1 MSAVIDERPVA
12 VAASSDAAVAPASI
26 DSGAGGSLAAN
37 TRDALARFI
46 PALALFV
53 AVLVVWEGVS
63 RIFKLPEFVLPAPT
77 AIVAVLIDHQRDLAL
92 AAYVTAKEVLYGFL
106 LSAVIGAAV
115 ALVIARF
122 ARFGRALYPLVVLFQ
137 TVPKVALAP
146 LFILWF
152 GFDLAPKVT
161 LIVVI
166 AFFPVA
172 INMLV
177 GLQTVDP
184 NLIALMRSVG
194 ASRNEIL
201 RRIQIPNSLPYL
213 MAGLKVAVTLAVIGA
228 IVGEFAGAQAGLGY
242 MIQFASTQMQ
252 TSLVF
257 AALVEVSVLGLLFYY
272 VIEWLERRYIN
283 WMPATN

>member
-1 MSAVIDERPVA
+1 MTAIVNQETAR
-12 VAASSDAAVAPASI
+12 APANV
-26 DSGAGGSLAAN
+26 DAEAKRATNRRAAWS
-37 TRDALARFI
+37 RFM
-46 PALALFV
+46 PPLALFV
-53 AVLVVWEGVS
+53 GVVVAWEAVS
-63 RIFKLPEFVLPAPT
+63 RIFRLPEFVLPAPT
-77 AIVAVLIDHQRDLAL
+77 AIVEVLIAHQASLAY
-92 AAYVTAKEVLYGFL
+92 AAFVTSQEVLWGFL
-106 LSAVIGAAV
+106 LSAVIGAGV

-122 ARFGRALYPLVVLFQ
+122 AAFGRALYPLVVLFQ
-137 TVPKVALAP
+137 NVPKVALAP

-152 GFDLAPKVT
+152 GFDLAPKVV

-177 GLQTVDP
+177 GLQTVDA
-184 NLIALMRSVG
+184 NLVALMRSVG

-201 RRIQIPNSLPYL
+201 MRIQIPNSLPYL

-257 AALVEVSVLGLLFYY
+257 AALVEVSVLGMLFYY
-272 VIEWLERRYIN
+272 VIEWIERRYID
-283 WMPATN
+283 WMPAVA

>member
-1 MSAVIDERPVA
+1 MTAVTDSD
-12 VAASSDAAVAPASI
+12 SSVRHAGS
-26 DSGAGGSLAAN
+26 DSGLAAGAR
-37 TRDALARFI
+37 TALVRLVPSF
-46 PALALFV
+46 LLFV
-53 AVLVVWEGVS
+53 AVLVLWEGLS
-63 RIFKLPEFVLPAPT
+63 RALNLPEFVLPPPT
-77 AIVAVLIDHQRDLAL
+77 SILKVLIAHQRDLGF
-92 AAYVTAKEVLYGFL
+92 AAYVTAREVLYGFV
-106 LSAVIGAAV
+106 LSALVGALV

-122 ARFGRALYPLVVLFQ
+122 AAFGRALYPLVVLFQ
-137 TVPKVALAP
+137 TVPKIALAP

-152 GFDLAPKVT
+152 GFDLSPKVA

-184 NLIALMRSVG
+184 NLVALLRSVG

-201 RRIQIPNSLPYL
+201 TRIQVPNSLPYL

-272 VIEWLERRYIN
+272 AIEILEWRYVN
-283 WMPATN
+283 WVPVAN

>member
-1 MSAVIDERPVA
+1 MTAIVNQETAR
-12 VAASSDAAVAPASI
+12 APANV
-26 DSGAGGSLAAN
+26 DAEAKRATNRRAAWS
-37 TRDALARFI
+37 RFM
-46 PALALFV
+46 PPLALFV
-53 AVLVVWEGVS
+53 GVVVAWEAVS
-63 RIFKLPEFVLPAPT
+63 RMFRLPEFVLPAPT
-77 AIVAVLIDHQRDLAL
+77 AIVEVLIAHQASLAY
-92 AAYVTAKEVLYGFL
+92 AAFVTSQEVLWGFL
-106 LSAVIGAAV
+106 LSAVIGAGV

-122 ARFGRALYPLVVLFQ
+122 AAFGRALYPLVVLFQ
-137 TVPKVALAP
+137 NVPKVALAP

-152 GFDLAPKVT
+152 GFDLAPKVV

-177 GLQTVDP
+177 GLQTVDA
-184 NLIALMRSVG
+184 NLVALMRSVG

-201 RRIQIPNSLPYL
+201 MRIQIPNSLPYL

-257 AALVEVSVLGLLFYY
+257 AALVEVSVLGMLFYY
-272 VIEWLERRYIN
+272 VIEWIERRYID
-283 WMPATN
+283 WMPAVA

>member
-1 MSAVIDERPVA
+1 
-12 VAASSDAAVAPASI
+12 
-26 DSGAGGSLAAN
+26 
-37 TRDALARFI
+37 
-46 PALALFV
+46 
-53 AVLVVWEGVS
+53 VLW
-63 RIFKLPEFVLPAPT
+63 
-77 AIVAVLIDHQRDLAL
+77 
-92 AAYVTAKEVLYGFL
+92 GFL

-122 ARFGRALYPLVVLFQ
+122 ATFGRALYPLIVLFQ
-137 TVPKVALAP
+137 NVPKVALAP

-152 GFDLAPKVT
+152 GFDLAPKVV

-177 GLQTVDP
+177 GLQTVDA
-184 NLIALMRSVG
+184 NLVALMRSVG
-194 ASRNEIL
+194 ARRNEIL
-201 RRIQIPNSLPYL
+201 MRIQIPNSLPYL

-257 AALVEVSVLGLLFYY
+257 AALVEVSVLGMLFYY
-272 VIEWLERRYIN
+272 AIEWIERRYIN
-283 WMPATN
+283 WMPRTA

>member
-1 MSAVIDERPVA
+1 MTTMADDTITRAPVTA
-12 VAASSDAAVAPASI
+12 ETRAAA
-26 DSGAGGSLAAN
+26 GARRREVVS
-37 TRDALARFI
+37 RFV
-46 PALALFV
+46 PPLALLLGV
-53 AVLVVWEGVS
+53 IVVWEAVT
-63 RIFKLPEFVLPAPT
+63 RIFHVPEFVLPAPSM
-77 AIVAVLIDHQRDLAL
+77 IVSVLIAHQRDLGY
-92 AAYVTAKEVLYGFL
+92 AAFVTAREVVWGFV
-106 LSAVIGAAV
+106 LSGVIGAAV

-122 ARFGRALYPLVVLFQ
+122 ATFGRALYPLVVLFQ
-137 TVPKVALAP
+137 NVPKVALAP

-152 GFDLAPKVT
+152 GFDLAPKVV

-177 GLQTVDP
+177 GLQTVDS

-194 ASRNEIL
+194 ASRNTIL
-201 RRIQIPNSLPYL
+201 WRIQIPNSLPYL

-252 TSLVF
+252 TALVF
-257 AALVEVSVLGLLFYY
+257 AALVEVSVLGMLFYY
-272 VIEWLERRYIN
+272 VIEWIERRYID
-283 WMPATN
+283 WMPQTA

>member
-1 MSAVIDERPVA
+1 MSAMIK
-12 VAASSDAAVAPASI
+12 
-26 DSGAGGSLAAN
+26 GAGGVPSPVVEAGLGADLKAGLV
-37 TRDALARFI
+37 RLVPSF
-46 PALALFV
+46 LLFV
-53 AVLVVWEGVS
+53 AVLVIWEAVS
-63 RIFKLPEFVLPAPT
+63 RGLKLPEFVLPAPT
-77 AIVAVLIDHQRDLAL
+77 SILKVLIERQGAL
-92 AAYVTAKEVLYGFL
+92 GFAAYVTAKEVLYGFV
-106 LSAVIGAAV
+106 LSAVVGALV

-122 ARFGRALYPLVVLFQ
+122 VAFGRALYPLVVLFQ
-137 TVPKVALAP
+137 TVPKIALAP

-152 GFDLAPKVT
+152 GFDLFPKVA

-177 GLQTVDP
+177 GLQSVDP
-184 NLIALMRSVG
+184 NLVALMRSVG
-194 ASRNEIL
+194 ASKNEIL
-201 RRIQIPNSLPYL
+201 MRIQVPNSLPYL

-242 MIQFASTQMQ
+242 MIQFASTQME

-272 VIEWLERRYIN
+272 VIEFIEWRYVD
-283 WMPATN
+283 WVPRTD

>member
-1 MSAVIDERPVA
+1 MTAMVDDETAR
-12 VAASSDAAVAPASI
+12 APASV
-26 DSGAGGSLAAN
+26 DAGTSLGAH
-37 TRDALARFI
+37 TRGALARLMPPF
-46 PALALFV
+46 ALFV
-53 AVLVVWEGVS
+53 GVVVVWEAVS
-63 RIFKLPEFVLPAPT
+63 RVFRLPEFVLPPPT
-77 AIVAVLIDHQRDLAL
+77 AIVAVLVAHQRDLGY
-92 AAYVTAKEVLYGFL
+92 AAYVTAREVVWGFV

-122 ARFGRALYPLVVLFQ
+122 AAFGRALYPLVVLFQ
-137 TVPKVALAP
+137 NVPKVALAP

-152 GFDLAPKVT
+152 GFDLAPKVV

-177 GLQTVDP
+177 GLQTVDA

-201 RRIQIPNSLPYL
+201 MRIQIPSSLPYL

-257 AALVEVSVLGLLFYY
+257 AALVEVSVLGMLFYY
-272 VIEWLERRYIN
+272 VIEWIERRYID
-283 WMPATN
+283 WMPSAA

>member
-1 MSAVIDERPVA
+1 MTAIVNQETAR
-12 VAASSDAAVAPASI
+12 APAKV
-26 DSGAGGSLAAN
+26 DAEAKRATNRRAAWS
-37 TRDALARFI
+37 RFM
-46 PALALFV
+46 PPFALFV
-53 AVLVVWEGVS
+53 GVVVAWEAVS
-63 RIFKLPEFVLPAPT
+63 RMFRLPEFVLPAPT
-77 AIVAVLIDHQRDLAL
+77 AIVEVLIAHQASLAY
-92 AAYVTAKEVLYGFL
+92 AAFVTSQEVLWGFL
-106 LSAVIGAAV
+106 LSAVIGAGV

-122 ARFGRALYPLVVLFQ
+122 AAFGRALYPLVVLFQ
-137 TVPKVALAP
+137 NVPKVALAP

-152 GFDLAPKVT
+152 GFDLAPKVV

-177 GLQTVDP
+177 GLQTVDA
-184 NLIALMRSVG
+184 NLVALMRSVG

-201 RRIQIPNSLPYL
+201 MRIQIPNSLPYL

-257 AALVEVSVLGLLFYY
+257 AALVEVSVLGMLFYY
-272 VIEWLERRYIN
+272 VIEWIERRYID
-283 WMPATN
+283 WMPAVA

>member
-1 MSAVIDERPVA
+1 MTALVDKQTARAPVQ
-12 VAASSDAAVAPASI
+12 VDAGAKPATSMH
-26 DSGAGGSLAAN
+26 GAWSRLMPP
-37 TRDALARFI
+37 F
-46 PALALFV
+46 ALFV
-53 AVLVVWEGVS
+53 GVVVAWEAVA
-63 RIFKLPEFVLPAPT
+63 RIFRLPEFVLPAPT
-77 AIVAVLIDHQRDLAL
+77 AIVEVLVAHQGAL
-92 AAYVTAKEVLYGFL
+92 AHAAFVTAQEVLWGFL
-106 LSAVIGAAV
+106 LSAVVGAAV

-122 ARFGRALYPLVVLFQ
+122 AAFGRALYPLVVLFQ
-137 TVPKVALAP
+137 NVPKVALAP
-146 LFILWF
+146 LFIRGF
-152 GFDLAPKVT
+152 GFDLAPKVV

-177 GLQTVDP
+177 GLQTVDA
-184 NLIALMRSVG
+184 NLVALMRSVG

-201 RRIQIPNSLPYL
+201 MRIQIPNSLPYL

-257 AALVEVSVLGLLFYY
+257 AALVEVSVLGMLFYY
-272 VIEWLERRYIN
+272 VIEWIERRYID
-283 WMPATN
+283 WMPAVA

>member
-1 MSAVIDERPVA
+1 VSSIVNDETAGARANIDVGARPGTNVR
-12 VAASSDAAVAPASI
+12 
-26 DSGAGGSLAAN
+26 GAW
-37 TRDALARFI
+37 ARFM
-46 PALALFV
+46 PPLALFV
-53 AVLVVWEGVS
+53 GVVVVWEAVS
-63 RIFKLPEFVLPAPT
+63 RMFRLPEFVLPAPT
-77 AIVAVLIDHQRDLAL
+77 AIVEVLISNQRAL
-92 AAYVTAKEVLYGFL
+92 GYAAFVTAREVLWGFV
-106 LSAVIGAAV
+106 LSAVVGAAV
-115 ALVIARF
+115 ALMIARF
-122 ARFGRALYPLVVLFQ
+122 AAFGRALYPLVVLFQ
-137 TVPKVALAP
+137 NVPKVALAP

-152 GFDLAPKVT
+152 GFDLAPKVV

-177 GLQTVDP
+177 GLQTVDA

-201 RRIQIPNSLPYL
+201 LRIQVPNSLPYL

-257 AALVEVSVLGLLFYY
+257 AALVEVSVLGMLFYY
-272 VIEWLERRYIN
+272 VIEWVERHYID
-283 WMPATN
+283 WMPAAA

>member
-1 MSAVIDERPVA
+1 VTAIVNQE
-12 VAASSDAAVAPASI
+12 AARAPANV
-26 DSGAGGSLAAN
+26 DAEAKRATN
-37 TRDALARFI
+37 TRAAWSRFM
-46 PALALFV
+46 PPLALFV
-53 AVLVVWEGVS
+53 GVVVAWEAVS
-63 RIFKLPEFVLPAPT
+63 RIFRLPEFVLPAPT
-77 AIVAVLIDHQRDLAL
+77 AIVEVLIAHQASLAY
-92 AAYVTAKEVLYGFL
+92 AAFVTSQEVLWGFL
-106 LSAVIGAAV
+106 LSAVIGAGV

-122 ARFGRALYPLVVLFQ
+122 AAFGRALYPLVVLFQ
-137 TVPKVALAP
+137 NVPKVALAP

-152 GFDLAPKVT
+152 GFDLAPKVV

-177 GLQTVDP
+177 GLQTVDA
-184 NLIALMRSVG
+184 NLVALMRSVG

-201 RRIQIPNSLPYL
+201 MRIQIPNSLPYL

-257 AALVEVSVLGLLFYY
+257 AALVEVSVLGMLFYY
-272 VIEWLERRYIN
+272 VIEWIERRYID
-283 WMPATN
+283 WMPAVA

>member
-1 MSAVIDERPVA
+1 MTSAVNDEAARGPVNID
-12 VAASSDAAVAPASI
+12 SDARRGPNAR
-26 DSGAGGSLAAN
+26 GAW
-37 TRDALARFI
+37 ARFM
-46 PALALFV
+46 PPLTLFV
-53 AVLVVWEGVS
+53 GVVVAWEAVS
-63 RIFKLPEFVLPAPT
+63 RIFNLPEFVLPPPT
-77 AIVAVLIDHQRDLAL
+77 AIVDVLIANQRAL
-92 AAYVTAKEVLYGFL
+92 GYAAFVTAREVLWGFL
-106 LSAVIGAAV
+106 LSAVVGAAV

-122 ARFGRALYPLVVLFQ
+122 AAFGRALYPLVVLFQ
-137 TVPKVALAP
+137 NVPKVALAP

-152 GFDLAPKVT
+152 GFDLAPKVV

-177 GLQTVDP
+177 GLQTVDA

-201 RRIQIPNSLPYL
+201 LRIQVPNSLPYL
-213 MAGLKVAVTLAVIGA
+213 MAGLK
-228 IVGEFAGAQAGLGY
+228 VGEFAGAQAGLGY

-257 AALVEVSVLGLLFYY
+257 AALVEVSVLGMLFYY
-272 VIEWLERRYIN
+272 VIEWIERRYID
-283 WMPATN
+283 WMPAAA

>member
-1 MSAVIDERPVA
+1 VSSIVNDETAGARANIDVGARPGTNVR
-12 VAASSDAAVAPASI
+12 
-26 DSGAGGSLAAN
+26 GAW
-37 TRDALARFI
+37 ARFM
-46 PALALFV
+46 PPLALFV
-53 AVLVVWEGVS
+53 GVVVVWEAVS
-63 RIFKLPEFVLPAPT
+63 RMFRLPEFVLPAPT
-77 AIVAVLIDHQRDLAL
+77 AIVEVLISNQRAL
-92 AAYVTAKEVLYGFL
+92 GYAAFVTAREVLWGFL
-106 LSAVIGAAV
+106 LSAVVGAAV
-115 ALVIARF
+115 ALMIARF
-122 ARFGRALYPLVVLFQ
+122 AAFGRALYPLVVLFQ
-137 TVPKVALAP
+137 NVPKVALAP

-152 GFDLAPKVT
+152 GFDLAPKVV

-177 GLQTVDP
+177 GLQTVDA

-201 RRIQIPNSLPYL
+201 LRIQVPNSLPYL

-257 AALVEVSVLGLLFYY
+257 AALVEVSVLGMLFYY
-272 VIEWLERRYIN
+272 VIEWVERHYID
-283 WMPATN
+283 WMPAAA

>member
-1 MSAVIDERPVA
+1 MTRDDPVA
-12 VAASSDAAVAPASI
+12 RPASI
-26 DSGAGGSLAAN
+26 DASTGLVASTRGALS
-37 TRDALARFI
+37 RFV
-46 PALALFV
+46 PALGLFV
-53 AVLVVWEGVS
+53 AVLIVWEAVS
-63 RIFKLPEFVLPAPT
+63 RMFRLPEFVLPAPT
-77 AIVAVLIDHQRDLAL
+77 AILAVLIAHQRDLGY
-92 AAYVTAKEVLYGFL
+92 AAYVTAREVLYGFL
-106 LSAVIGAAV
+106 FSAVIGAAV
-115 ALVIARF
+115 ALVTARF
-122 ARFGRALYPLVVLFQ
+122 TAFGRALYPLVVLFQ

-152 GFDLAPKVT
+152 GFDLAPKVV

-172 INMLV
+172 INMMV
-177 GLQTVDP
+177 GLQNVDP

-201 RRIQIPNSLPYL
+201 MRIQVPNSLPYL

-272 VIEWLERRYIN
+272 VIEWIERRYVD
-283 WMPATN
+283 WVPAAD

>member
-1 MSAVIDERPVA
+1 VTAIVNQETAR
-12 VAASSDAAVAPASI
+12 APANV
-26 DSGAGGSLAAN
+26 DAEAKHATNRRAAWS
-37 TRDALARFI
+37 RFM
-46 PALALFV
+46 PPLALFV
-53 AVLVVWEGVS
+53 GVVVAWEAVS
-63 RIFKLPEFVLPAPT
+63 RIFRLPEFVLPAPT
-77 AIVAVLIDHQRDLAL
+77 AIVEVLIAHQASLAY
-92 AAYVTAKEVLYGFL
+92 AAFVTSQEVLWGFL
-106 LSAVIGAAV
+106 LSAVIGAGV

-122 ARFGRALYPLVVLFQ
+122 AAFGRALYPLVVLFQ
-137 TVPKVALAP
+137 NVPKVALAP

-152 GFDLAPKVT
+152 GFDLAPKVV

-177 GLQTVDP
+177 GLQTVDA
-184 NLIALMRSVG
+184 NLVALMRSVG

-201 RRIQIPNSLPYL
+201 MRIQIPNSLPYL

-257 AALVEVSVLGLLFYY
+257 AALVEVSVLGMLFYY
-272 VIEWLERRYIN
+272 VIEWIERRYID
-283 WMPATN
+283 WMPAVA

>member
-1 MSAVIDERPVA
+1 VTAIVGEDSARP
-12 VAASSDAAVAPASI
+12 PADI
-26 DSGAGGSLAAN
+26 GADPRSRATLRGTWGRL
-37 TRDALARFI
+37 L
-46 PALALFV
+46 PPLALFATVIV
-53 AVLVVWEGVS
+53 AWEAVS
-63 RIFKLPEFVLPAPT
+63 RLFKLPEFVLPAPT
-77 AIVAVLIDHQRDLAL
+77 AIVAVLISNQRAL
-92 AAYVTAKEVLYGFL
+92 GYAAFVTAREVLWGFL
-106 LSAVIGAAV
+106 LSAVIGAVV
-115 ALVIARF
+115 AMVIARF
-122 ARFGRALYPLVVLFQ
+122 AAFGRALYPLVVLFQ
-137 TVPKVALAP
+137 NVPKVALAP

-152 GFDLAPKVT
+152 GFDLAPKVV

-177 GLQTVDP
+177 GLQTVDA

-201 RRIQIPNSLPYL
+201 LRMQIPNSLPYL

-257 AALVEVSVLGLLFYY
+257 AALVEVSVLGMLFYY
-272 VIEWLERRYIN
+272 VIEWVERRYID
-283 WMPATN
+283 WMPAAA

>member
-1 MSAVIDERPVA
+1 VTAIVNQETAR
-12 VAASSDAAVAPASI
+12 APANV
-26 DSGAGGSLAAN
+26 DAEAKRATNRRAAWS
-37 TRDALARFI
+37 RFM
-46 PALALFV
+46 PPLALFV
-53 AVLVVWEGVS
+53 GVVVAWEAVS
-63 RIFKLPEFVLPAPT
+63 RMFRLPEFVLPAPT
-77 AIVAVLIDHQRDLAL
+77 AIVEVLIAHQASLAY
-92 AAYVTAKEVLYGFL
+92 AAFVTSQEVLWGFL
-106 LSAVIGAAV
+106 LSAVIGAGV

-122 ARFGRALYPLVVLFQ
+122 AAFGRALYPLVVLFQ
-137 TVPKVALAP
+137 NVPKVALAP

-152 GFDLAPKVT
+152 GFDLAPKVV

-177 GLQTVDP
+177 GLQTVDA
-184 NLIALMRSVG
+184 NLVAMMRSVG

-201 RRIQIPNSLPYL
+201 MRIQIPNSLPYL

-257 AALVEVSVLGLLFYY
+257 AALVEVSVLGMLFYY
-272 VIEWLERRYIN
+272 VIEWIERRYID
-283 WMPATN
+283 WMPAVA

>member
-1 MSAVIDERPVA
+1 MVDDKVA
-12 VAASSDAAVAPASI
+12 SVSASI
-26 DSGAGGSLAAN
+26 DTPPVPGERLREAMS
-37 TRDALARFI
+37 RFM

-53 AVLVVWEGVS
+53 GVVIVWEAVA
-63 RIFKLPEFVLPAPT
+63 RIFQLPEFVLPPPSG
-77 AIVAVLIDHQRDLAL
+77 IVGVLVARQSELGY
-92 AAYVTAKEVLYGFL
+92 AAWVTAREVVFGFV
-106 LSAVIGAAV
+106 LSGVVGAGV

-122 ARFGRALYPLVVLFQ
+122 ASFGRALYPLVVLFQ
-137 TVPKVALAP
+137 NVPKVALAP

-152 GFDLAPKVT
+152 GFDLSPKVV

-177 GLQTVDP
+177 GLQTVDS

-201 RRIQIPNSLPYL
+201 WRIQIPNSLPYL
-213 MAGLKVAVTLAVIGA
+213 MAGLKVAITLAVIGA

-257 AALVEVSVLGLLFYY
+257 AALVEVSVLGMLFYY
-272 VIEWLERRYIN
+272 VIEWIERRYID
-283 WMPATN
+283 WMPHAG

>member
-1 MSAVIDERPVA
+1 MMAVINDDPAR
-12 VAASSDAAVAPASI
+12 APASI
-26 DSGAGGSLAAN
+26 DAGAGVLAN
-37 TRDALARFI
+37 TRGALASFM
-46 PALALFV
+46 PALGLFV
-53 AVLVVWEGVS
+53 AVVVVWEGVS
-63 RIFKLPEFVLPAPT
+63 RIFKLPEFVLPPPT
-77 AIVAVLIDHQRDLAL
+77 AIVKVLFSHQRELGY
-92 AAYVTAKEVLYGFL
+92 AAYVTAMEVFYGFVV
-106 LSAVIGAAV
+106 SAVIGSAV
-115 ALVIARF
+115 ALLIARF
-122 ARFGRALYPLVVLFQ
+122 ATFGRALYPLVVLFQ

-152 GFDLAPKVT
+152 GFDLAPKVV

-201 RRIQIPNSLPYL
+201 LRIQIPNSLPYL

-283 WMPATN
+283 WVPSAN

>member
-1 MSAVIDERPVA
+1 MTRDDPVA
-12 VAASSDAAVAPASI
+12 RPASI
-26 DSGAGGSLAAN
+26 DASTGLVASTRGALS
-37 TRDALARFI
+37 RFV
-46 PALALFV
+46 PALGLFV
-53 AVLVVWEGVS
+53 AVLIVWEAVS
-63 RIFKLPEFVLPAPT
+63 RMFRLPEFVLPAPT
-77 AIVAVLIDHQRDLAL
+77 AILAVLIAHQRDLGY
-92 AAYVTAKEVLYGFL
+92 AAYVTAREVLYGFL
-106 LSAVIGAAV
+106 FSAVIGAAV
-115 ALVIARF
+115 ALVTARF
-122 ARFGRALYPLVVLFQ
+122 AAFGRALYPLVVLFQ

-152 GFDLAPKVT
+152 GFDLAPKVV

-172 INMLV
+172 INMMV
-177 GLQTVDP
+177 GLQNVDP

-201 RRIQIPNSLPYL
+201 MRIQIPNSLPYL

-272 VIEWLERRYIN
+272 VIEWIERRYVD
-283 WMPATN
+283 WLPATD

>member
-1 MSAVIDERPVA
+1 MTTIADDNMTRVAATSETRAAAGARRREALSRVMPPFALLVAVI
-12 VAASSDAAVAPASI
+12 
-26 DSGAGGSLAAN
+26 
-37 TRDALARFI
+37 
-46 PALALFV
+46 
-53 AVLVVWEGVS
+53 VVWEAVS
-63 RIFKLPEFVLPAPT
+63 RIFKIPEFVLPAPST
-77 AIVAVLIDHQRDLAL
+77 IVLTLIAHQRDLGY
-92 AAYVTAKEVLYGFL
+92 AAIVTAREVLWGFV
-106 LSAVIGAAV
+106 LSGIIGAGV

-122 ARFGRALYPLVVLFQ
+122 ATFGRALYPLVVLFQ
-137 TVPKVALAP
+137 NVPKVALAP

-152 GFDLAPKVT
+152 GFDLTPKVV

-177 GLQTVDP
+177 GLQTVDS

-194 ASRNEIL
+194 ASRNVIL
-201 RRIQIPNSLPYL
+201 WRIQIPNSLPYL

-252 TSLVF
+252 TALVF
-257 AALVEVSVLGLLFYY
+257 AALVEVSVLGMLFYY
-272 VIEWLERRYIN
+272 VIEWIERRYID
-283 WMPATN
+283 WMPQAA

>member
-1 MSAVIDERPVA
+1 MSVVVNADIVVP
-12 VAASSDAAVAPASI
+12 PASVEAEPGRVA
-26 DSGAGGSLAAN
+26 GARAA
-37 TRDALARFI
+37 LLHLV
-46 PALALFV
+46 PAFALFV
-53 AVLVVWEGVS
+53 VVLAVWEGVA
-63 RIFKLPEFVLPAPT
+63 RIFRLPEFVLPPPT
-77 AIVAVLIDHQRDLAL
+77 AILKVLIAHQRDLGF
-92 AAYVTAKEVLYGFL
+92 AAYVTAREVLFGFL
-106 LSAVIGAAV
+106 LSAVIGAAI

-122 ARFGRALYPLVVLFQ
+122 ATFGRALYPLVVLFQ

-152 GFDLAPKVT
+152 GFDLAPKVM

-184 NLIALMRSVG
+184 NLVALMRSVG

-201 RRIQIPNSLPYL
+201 MRIQVPNSLPYL

-272 VIEWLERRYIN
+272 IIEWLEKRYVN
-283 WMPATN
+283 WLPGAN

>member
-1 MSAVIDERPVA
+1 MTAIADNDAAR
-12 VAASSDAAVAPASI
+12 VAAAPGAPAAARGVMSR
-26 DSGAGGSLAAN
+26 LA
-37 TRDALARFI
+37 
-46 PALALFV
+46 PPLALFV
-53 AVLVVWEGVS
+53 AVVVLWEAVS
-63 RIFKLPEFVLPAPT
+63 RLFRLPEFVLPPPT
-77 AIVAVLIDHQRDLAL
+77 RIVGVLVSRQAAL
-92 AAYVTAKEVLYGFL
+92 GYAAWVTAQEVVWGFL
-106 LSAVIGAAV
+106 LSGMIGAAV

-122 ARFGRALYPLVVLFQ
+122 ATFGRALYPLVVLFQ
-137 TVPKVALAP
+137 NVPKVALAP

-152 GFDLAPKVT
+152 GFDLAPKVV

-177 GLQTVDP
+177 GLQTVDS
-184 NLIALMRSVG
+184 NLVALMRSVG

-201 RRIQIPNSLPYL
+201 WRIQIPNSLPYL

-257 AALVEVSVLGLLFYY
+257 AALVEVSLLGMLFYY
-272 VIEWLERRYIN
+272 AIEWIERRYID
-283 WMPATN
+283 WMPRTS

>member
-1 MSAVIDERPVA
+1 MADHHVA
-12 VAASSDAAVAPASI
+12 QSSPASI
-26 DSGAGGSLAAN
+26 DKPTPAGVRA
-37 TRDALARFI
+37 REALSRFM

-53 AVLVVWEGVS
+53 GVIVIWEAVS
-63 RIFKLPEFVLPAPT
+63 RVFKVPQFVLPPPT
-77 AIVAVLIDHQRDLAL
+77 AIVDALLARQRDLGYASW
-92 AAYVTAKEVLYGFL
+92 VTAQEVVWGFL
-106 LSAVIGAAV
+106 LSGVIGAAV

-122 ARFGRALYPLVVLFQ
+122 TTFGRALYPLVVLFQ
-137 TVPKVALAP
+137 NVPKVALAP

-152 GFDLAPKVT
+152 GFDLAPKVV

-172 INMLV
+172 INMLA
-177 GLQTVDP
+177 GLTTVDA
-184 NLIALMRSVG
+184 NLVALMRSVG

-201 RRIQIPNSLPYL
+201 WRIQMPNSLPYL
-213 MAGLKVAVTLAVIGA
+213 MAGLKVAITLAVIGA

-257 AALVEVSVLGLLFYY
+257 AALVEVSVLGMLFYY
-272 VIEWLERRYIN
+272 AIEWIERRYID
-283 WMPATN
+283 WMPQTA